1 MTFLRASTAALLPYP
16 IVILRLLSRKVRQM
30 VEIRFTDDALWE
42 RIERAVEKV
51 KDRLR
56 RVTQALES
64 AGVPYAV
71 VGGNAVQI
79 WVAQVD
85 ESVARNTQD
94 VDIVLRR
101 ADLAAA
107 IRALDAAGF
116 VFREGAGVTM
126 FLDGPEAKA
135 RDAVHVVFAGEKVR
149 PEYVEAVPD
158 ITEYDWIRDVRLMP
172 LEALVRMKLTSFR
185 DKDRVHLRDMLSV
198 GLIDATWLAELS
210 VPLAERL
217 KVLIDNPE

>member
-1 MTFLRASTAALLPYP
+1 M
-16 IVILRLLSRKVRQM
+16 
-30 VEIRFTDDALWE
+30 
-42 RIERAVEKV
+42 
-51 KDRLR
+51 
-56 RVTQALES
+56 
-64 AGVPYAV
+64 
-71 VGGNAVQI
+71 GGNAVQI

-101 ADLAAA
+101 ADLEAA
-107 IRALDAAGF
+107 IRVLQAAGF
-116 VFREGAGVTM
+116 VFREAAGITM
-126 FLDGPEAKA
+126 FLDGPMAKA

-149 PEYVEAVPD
+149 PEDVEVVPD
-158 ITEYDWIRDVRLMP
+158 ITKYEWIRDVRLMP

-198 GLIDATWLAELS
+198 GLIDASWLAHLP

-217 KVLIDNPE
+217 QVLIDNPE